1 MKPAPLVLAAIAAL
15 ALSACSGPADAPAA
29 APEPSSAS
37 PTTESATMPATA
49 TSEPTEAA
57 DPQESSMIPGKGDYE
72 FQTGYGVVGTF
83 TLPGKPNATVERMRK
98 MVGEKPIKYI
108 DVKIDNRNGEQ
119 PANMYQLA
127 FFDAAGK
134 KYDIAHATEPI
145 EVWRE
150 RYASTETPD
159 LYNEFVAATNSMVES
174 VDVGEVNTI
183 SFAYTGELP
192 DEFARIAVKAHGDSD
207 TTEAYV
213 AGSMMGGD

>member
-1 MKPAPLVLAAIAAL
+1 
-15 ALSACSGPADAPAA
+15 
-29 APEPSSAS
+29 
-37 PTTESATMPATA
+37 
-49 TSEPTEAA
+49 
-57 DPQESSMIPGKGDYE
+57 MIPGKGDYE
-72 FQTGYGVVGTF
+72 FQTGYGAVGTF

-134 KYDIAHATEPI
+134 KYDIAHATEPL

-159 LYNEFVAATNSMVES
+159 LYNEFVAAENSMVES

-192 DEFARIAVKAHGDSD
+192 DEFTRIAVKAHGDTD
-207 TTEAYV
+207 ATEAYV
-213 AGSMMGGD
+213 AGSAFVGD